1 MNLTGQDIFGVDF
14 DYDEFDKYD
23 EEYASETDGE
33 DEYEED
39 GEGEREKR
47 PKKAAKKKPSRKS
60 IFEIYEPSELK
71 RGHFTDIDNEIRKT
85 DIPERMQLRD
95 IPVTSVPEN
104 SKELDEEAEWIY
116 RQAFTR
122 STVSNRENSTDE
134 WGTNERKPST
144 AIGKIKQA
152 LDFMRNQQLEVPFIS
167 FYRKEYV
174 QPELTV
180 NDLWKVFQYDGKWC
194 QLLSRKKNLI
204 ILIEK
209 MRNYQLDTIMKNP
222 DGELPE
228 DIRLIKDD
236 DIDRVH
242 HVQSAEE
249 LRDVHAHF
257 LLHYAHEIPAMQL
270 AWREKQLEKKI
281 LERAEKRR
289 KQLEA
294 LGEGEELPPEP
305 EEDDDIDMNDTLKTS
320 RDSGP
325 YSMCRKAGLLAFAK
339 RFGLTPEEFAENLRD
354 NYQRHDVEQEALE
367 PIEVAKDYVSK
378 TFQTINDILHAVKFV
393 VARQISREPMLRK
406 AVREIYFE
414 RATIT
419 VVPTKQGQKEI
430 DEQHPMYAMK
440 YLKNKPVR
448 ELSGD
453 QFLRLCNAEDEK
465 LITLTISEHIE
476 GNSNTSYLE
485 EVKQFYQRDEFSK
498 NVQEWNAL
506 RASCVEEAITKMV
519 LPDLRKELKAV
530 LLAESKDAILYACG
544 RRCYEWL
551 KPAAYRC
558 KFPDEDDDDW
568 DTSKGVRVL
577 GIAFEDDFS
586 QAAFGALINYDGEV
600 TDYVRLPKFTSK
612 RGKITADDKDPD
624 THTLLNFMRTK
635 KPHVVALG
643 GESMRAI
650 QVQRNLQDVMKILM
664 DEDQFPQL
672 NVEIVAND
680 LAKIYSNS
688 KKGTAD
694 FREYPMVLRQAIS
707 IARRLQDPLV
717 EYSQLCSPD
726 EEILCLRYNRMQDYI
741 SKEDLMNVITM
752 EFVNRTNEVGVD
764 LNVAIQNSLTVNLV
778 QFISGLGPRKGQ
790 ALIKILKQTNQRLE
804 NRTQLVTHCHMG
816 PKVFINCSGFI
827 KIDTNS
833 LGDST
838 ETYVEVLDGS
848 RVHPETYEWARKM
861 AVDALEYDDE
871 DANPAGALEEILE
884 SPERLKDLDLDAFAV
899 ELERQGF
906 GNKSITLYDIRNEL
920 NSRYKDIRP
929 SFKPP
934 SREQLFELL
943 TQETSQTFY
952 VGKMVLAKVIG
963 IVHRRP
969 NSEQLDNADPEEN
982 AETGLWQCPFC
993 LKNDFP
999 QLSEVWN
1006 HFDANACPG
1015 QASGIK
1021 VVLENGVTGFV
1032 HLKNI
1037 SDKHVK
1043 HPEERVQ
1050 IGQAIHCRIIKID
1063 YERYSVDCSSK
1074 SSDLLDR
1081 NNEWK
1086 PQKDDYYDNKQ
1097 EEREIQKE
1105 NDSKTQAA
1113 KQQYTKRIIIHP
1125 AFHNKSYG
1133 EAIKLM
1139 ATMDQGEVIIRPS
1152 SKGSDHLT
1160 VTWKVCEDV
1169 YQHID
1174 VREEGKENTFSLGS
1188 SLWIGND
1195 EFEDLDEIIARH
1207 ITPMAAYSRDLLGY
1221 KYYRSAAGGMRD
1233 KMEELLKDEKDKNPK
1248 KIHYL
1253 LSGSKNYPGKFMLS
1267 YWPKGKIRHE
1277 YVTVTPEGFRFRSK
1291 MFDSLDGLL
1300 KWFKEHFRDP
1310 IPTATPQ
1317 LATPRGSVT
1326 TSSRTSFPTPALSQS
1341 SIASDAINKVA
1352 RSMPSHMLH
1361 SLAQINKQT
1370 PHNPHTPG
1378 YGAQSV

>member
-1 MNLTGQDIFGVDF
+1 M
-14 DYDEFDKYD
+14 
-23 EEYASETDGE
+23 
-33 DEYEED
+33 
-39 GEGEREKR
+39 
-47 PKKAAKKKPSRKS
+47 
-60 IFEIYEPSELK
+60 K
-71 RGHFTDIDNEIRKT
+71 RGHFTDVDNEIRKL

-95 IPVTSVPEN
+95 IPFTSVPEN
-104 SKELDEEAEWIY
+104 SKELDDEAEWIY

-122 STVSNRENSTDE
+122 SNVSNRTNTSDE

-144 AIGKIKQA
+144 AISKIKQT
-152 LDFMRNQQLEVPFIS
+152 LDFMRNQQLEVPFIA

-174 QPELTV
+174 KPELT
-180 NDLWKVFQYDGKWC
+180 NSDLWKIFKFDGKWC
-194 QLLSRKKNLI
+194 QLQARKKNLV

-209 MRNYQLDTIMKNP
+209 MRNFQLDTIMKNP
-222 DGELPE
+222 DGAIP
-228 DIRLIKDD
+228 DDMRIIKDD
-236 DIDRVH
+236 DIDRVNN
-242 HVQSAEE
+242 VQTAEE

-257 LLHYAHEIPAMQL
+257 LLHYSHEIPAMQQ
-270 AWREKQLEKKI
+270 AWREKEKEKKKQ
-281 LERAEKRR
+281 ERAEKRR
-289 KQLEA
+289 KQLESLA
-294 LGEGEELPPEP
+294 EGEELPPEP
-305 EEDDDIDMNDTLKTS
+305 EEEDEQDDQNDMLKSS

-354 NYQRHDVEQEALE
+354 NYQRHDVEQEVAE
-367 PIEVAKDYVSK
+367 PTEVASEYVSK
-378 TFQTINDILHAVKFV
+378 SFQTIGEILHAVKFV

-414 RATIT
+414 RAKIT

-430 DEQHPMYAMK
+430 DEQHSMFSMK
-440 YLKNKPVR
+440 YLKDKPVR
-448 ELSGD
+448 ELVGD
-453 QFLRLCNAEDEK
+453 QFLRLCNAEDDK
-465 LITLTISEHIE
+465 LITLTISEQIE
-476 GNSNTSYLE
+476 GSSSASYLE

-519 LPDLRKELKAV
+519 IPDLRKELKAI
-530 LLAESKDAILYACG
+530 LMTESKDMVLYACG
-544 RRCYEWL
+544 RKCAEWL
-551 KPAAYRC
+551 GPAAYTV

-568 DTSKGVRVL
+568 DTSKGVRVM

-600 TDYVRLPKFTSK
+600 TDYIRLPKFTS
-612 RGKITADDKDPD
+612 RRGGKITPDDKDPD
-624 THTLLNFMRTK
+624 IQALLNFLRTK
-635 KPHVVALG
+635 KPHVIALS
-643 GESMRAI
+643 GESMRAQRI
-650 QVQRNLQDVMKILM
+650 QRDLQDVVKMLV
-664 DEDQFPQL
+664 DDDQFPQIA
-672 NVEIVAND
+672 VEIINND

-688 KKGTAD
+688 KKGSTD
-694 FREYPMVLRQAIS
+694 FREYPMILRQAIS

-717 EYSQLCSPD
+717 EYSQLCTAD
-726 EEILCLRYNRMQDYI
+726 EEILCLRYHRMQDYI
-741 SKEDLMNVITM
+741 SKEDLMDVITI

-764 LNVAIQNSLTVNLV
+764 LNLAIQNPLTMHLI
-778 QFISGLGPRKGQ
+778 QFLSGLGPRKGQ
-790 ALIKILKQTNQRLE
+790 ALIKLLKQTNQRLE

-838 ETYVEVLDGS
+838 ESYVEVLDGS

-920 NSRYKDIRP
+920 NSRYRDIRP
-929 SFKPP
+929 AFQSPTK
-934 SREQLFELL
+934 EELFEILAK
-943 TQETSQTFY
+943 ETPQTFY
-952 VGKMVLAKVIG
+952 VGRMVLAKVIG

-993 LKNDFP
+993 MKDDFP
-999 QLSEVWN
+999 EMMEVFN

-1021 VVLENGVTGFV
+1021 VLLENGITGFV

-1050 IGQAIHCRIIKID
+1050 VGQAIHCRIIKID
-1063 YERYSVDCSSK
+1063 YERFSVDCSSK
-1074 SSDLLDR
+1074 SSDLLDH

-1086 PQKDDYYDNKQ
+1086 PQKDNYYDTDQ
-1097 EEREIQKE
+1097 EEREIRKATE
-1105 NDSKTQAA
+1105 EKNKAI

-1125 AFHNKSYG
+1125 AFHNKSYA
-1133 EAIKLM
+1133 ETLKLM
-1139 ATMDQGEVIIRPS
+1139 ATMDQGEVVIRPS

-1160 VTWKVCEDV
+1160 VTWKVCDEV

-1174 VREEGKENTFSLGS
+1174 VREEGKENTFSIGS
-1188 SLWIGND
+1188 SLWIGNED
-1195 EFEDLDEIIARH
+1195 FEDLDEIVARH
-1207 ITPMAAYSRDLLGY
+1207 ITPMAAYARDLIGY
-1221 KYYRSAAGGMRD
+1221 KYYSSVAGGLRD
-1233 KMEELLKDEKDKNPK
+1233 KMEELLKEEKEKNPK

-1253 LSGSKNYPGKFMLS
+1253 MSASKSYAGKFMLS
-1267 YWPKGKIRHE
+1267 YLPKLKVRHE
-1277 YVTVTPEGFRFRSK
+1277 YVTVTPDGFRFRQK
-1291 MFDSLDGLL
+1291 VFDSLAGLL
-1300 KWFKEHFRDP
+1300 KWFKEHFQDP

-1317 LATPRGSVT
+1317 QAATPRSVT
-1326 TSSRTSFPTPALSQS
+1326 SSSRSSFPTPALSQS

-1352 RSMPSHMLH
+1352 RNMPSHMLH
-1361 SLAQINKQT
+1361 SLSQINKQT
-1370 PHNPHTPG
+1370 PHYPHTPG
-1378 YGAQSV
+1378 YAQSV